1 MFEELQRKERGKRRE
16 EKGQRERAKVVVEQS
31 KGGATEIDASQKTSF
46 SGRYMGANFMA

>member
-1 MFEELQRKERGKRRE
+1 MFEELQRKEKGERR
-16 EKGQRERAKVVVEQS
+16 KDRERAKVVAAQS